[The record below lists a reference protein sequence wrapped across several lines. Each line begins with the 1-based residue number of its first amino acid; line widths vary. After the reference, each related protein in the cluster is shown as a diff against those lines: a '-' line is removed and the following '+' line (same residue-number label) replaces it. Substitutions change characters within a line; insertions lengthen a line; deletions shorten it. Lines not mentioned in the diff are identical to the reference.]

1 MCFVSDLQENEEKFT
16 LFGLIFPQSKNN
28 IYSINCMK
36 PWIFRKQPSLMQL
49 SWLPKINKDIK
60 IEYFNASQKMQYFT
74 FYGQKLHLNAKWS
87 IFGG

>member
-36 PWIFRKQPSLMQL
+36 PWICVINGGI
-49 SWLPKINKDIK
+49 PKMNKNIK

>member
-28 IYSINCMK
+28 TYSINCIN
-36 PWIFRKQPSLMQL
+36 PCICVINDCVYVI